1 MSQAVQM
8 CQVPAYCGDG
18 PGAFLSSTC
27 GYQVARP
34 CLCARLPVHVPRSTR
49 GADGH
54 KRGVCATLSVF
65 ACAELSSVENLL
77 LR

>member
-34 CLCARLPVHVPRSTR
+34 CLCARLPSLTWTSKGGLYPCYPQHTAR
-49 GADGH
+49 GN
-54 KRGVCATLSVF
+54 T
-65 ACAELSSVENLL
+65 
-77 LR
+77 